1 MNNEITVLILTHKSQ
16 KLVNDYI
23 KNLYGKF
30 KIIIIDNSNDV
41 NL

>member
-23 KNLYGKF
+23 KF
-30 KIIIIDNSNDV
+30 MVNSK
-41 NL
+41 